1 MNVLAVWSDW
11 ESMTVADALLV
22 AVIAISIVFLVLAII
37 IFITFSMQKG
47 MEKFDATTNI
57 LPKEENKILSEDPN
71 AVVAAL
77 VASMEFYRETGKEV
91 RIVSIKRIED

>member
-1 MNVLAVWSDW
+1 MNVLSVSSDLN
-11 ESMTVADALLV
+11 AGQALLI
-22 AVIAISIVFLVLAII
+22 AVIAILIVFLVLSVI
-37 IFITFSMQKG
+37 IFVTWVMQKS
-47 MEKFDATTNI
+47 MEKIDAITNI
-57 LPKEENKILSEDPN
+57 LPREENKILSEDEN

>member
-1 MNVLAVWSDW
+1 MFLAVWENW
-11 ESMTVADALLV
+11 EAMNVGDAFLV
-22 AVIAISIVFLVLAII
+22 ALIAIVIVFLVLAII
-37 IFITFSMQKG
+37 IFITWSMQKG
-47 MEKFDATTNI
+47 MEKIDASTNI
-57 LPKEENKILSEDPN
+57 LPRDENKILSEDQN

>member
-1 MNVLAVWSDW
+1 MNDKGIWQDW
-11 ESMTVADALLV
+11 ASMNVADALLV
-22 AVIAISIVFLVLAII
+22 AIIAIFIVFLVLAII
-37 IFITFSMQKG
+37 IFITWAMQKG
-47 MEKFDATTNI
+47 MEKIDASTNI

-71 AVVAAL
+71 AVIAAL